1 MVILTP
7 PSITGLMVFEVLYP
21 QLNLTDDLIQRICG
35 VIATNA
41 IEIRLAGS
49 EAAALY
55 EVACLLEHSCV
66 PNVRMTFDE
75 RYQVS

>member
-1 MVILTP
+1 
-7 PSITGLMVFEVLYP
+7 MVFEVLYP
-21 QLNLTDDLIQRICG
+21 QMNFSDDLIQRLSGIL
-35 VIATNA
+35 ATNA

-75 RYQVS
+75 KYQVGVYPFTEWF